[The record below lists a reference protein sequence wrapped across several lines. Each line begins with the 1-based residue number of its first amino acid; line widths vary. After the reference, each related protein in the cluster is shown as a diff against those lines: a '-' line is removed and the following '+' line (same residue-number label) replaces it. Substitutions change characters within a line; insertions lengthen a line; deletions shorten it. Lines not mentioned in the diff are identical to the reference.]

1 MDYQR
6 ECWSDHWRACQKN
19 TGVIS
24 EALRRALGGILQ
36 ISRGGFHAMLGKFF
50 AHGARRAS
58 GGLLLSSGRA
68 TGGIP
73 EESRR
78 IPGGLPQVSP
88 QGLPERYRR
97 HPGGYR
103 RPCGGLPKAPGGMS
117 EGYRKVSAELSERN
131 QKSSFRAT
139 PAGISEAS
147 RMDTGEL
154 PEGSRRGGWAR
165 VFPEASRRTPGGLL
179 ESFCR
184 AAGGSR
190 KITGGYR
197 RPPTGLTEGS
207 LRGISEG
214 HRRGPAGFPTGYR
227 RTPGGFPDRR
237 LSERAPG
244 G

>member
-73 EESRR
+73 EESREFPAASR
-78 IPGGLPQVSP
+78 RSPRKACRSATGGIPGDTGGPA
-88 QGLPERYRR
+88 EACRR
-97 HPGGYR
+97 
-103 RPCGGLPKAPGGMS
+103 APGGMS

>member
-1 MDYQR
+1 
-6 ECWSDHWRACQKN
+6 
-19 TGVIS
+19 
-24 EALRRALGGILQ
+24 
-36 ISRGGFHAMLGKFF
+36 MLGKFF

-78 IPGGLPQVSP
+78 IPGGLLQVSP

-103 RPCGGLPKAPGGMS
+103 RPCGGLPKGSWRYVRGIQ
-117 EGYRKVSAELSERN
+117 EGFRRALGEK

-197 RPPTGLTEGS
+197 RPPTGLTEGY

-227 RTPGGFPDRR
+227 KTPGGFPDRR